1 MAKTD
6 QKGILSFQQDAG
18 FYMRAARKAMDGG
31 ELIRALGMLR
41 DAEKDGPGSGCR
53 FR

>member
-6 QKGILSFQQDAG
+6 QKGVLSFQQDAG

-31 ELIRALGMLR
+31 ELIQNARTSSAW
-41 DAEKDGPGSGCR
+41 AEPGWLKSH
-53 FR
+53 